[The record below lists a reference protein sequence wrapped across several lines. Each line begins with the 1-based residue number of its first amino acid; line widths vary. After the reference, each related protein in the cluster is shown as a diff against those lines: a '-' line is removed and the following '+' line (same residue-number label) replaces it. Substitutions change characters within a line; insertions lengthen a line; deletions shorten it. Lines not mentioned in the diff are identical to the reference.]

1 MVLPS
6 LDAYN
11 QEISKKIDRPYG
23 TIKFEEEFEGL
34 KKFTHMYEGE
44 LWLEIM
50 LVDGINDD
58 EQSILKF
65 QELLKELKLDI
76 PFSLKIARKLQKKG
90 YQIKDT
96 LDVEE

>member
-1 MVLPS
+1 MLITRKFPRRS
-6 LDAYN
+6 T
-11 QEISKKIDRPYG
+11 EPYG
-23 TIKFEEEFEGL
+23 TIKFKEEFEGL

-65 QELLKELKLDI
+65 QELLKELKL
-76 PFSLKIARKLQKKG
+76 
-90 YQIKDT
+90 
-96 LDVEE
+96 